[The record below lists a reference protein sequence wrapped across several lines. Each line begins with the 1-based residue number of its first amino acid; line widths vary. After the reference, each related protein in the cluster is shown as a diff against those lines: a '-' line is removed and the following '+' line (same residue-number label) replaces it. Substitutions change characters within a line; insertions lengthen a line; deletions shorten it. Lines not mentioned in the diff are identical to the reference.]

1 METQERDMMRQ
12 IIDTFLTQKVEM
24 SMFERLMFHNTGYG
38 RVRTGKSLIASLYS
52 IREGANPEIIA
63 AVKSI
68 VVDIK
73 KEMSESDIHLLQ
85 DNLPE
90 VVKYC
95 YNDDMTSS
103 RVEVLTQDYID
114 LISGISNFST
124 TERILLPLGEI
135 CIAAAFPQCK
145 FDIVETSKLGWGI
158 AHIISSILELDT
170 RIYKSFESL
179 PQKEYSKIIALGS
192 LTINYE
198 RQNLDRLISCLENNL
213 KEEED
218 MILLLP
224 RHACYSNDWEKL
236 REFLAQNPK
245 KYLTACLSLNI
256 EQKYTVFGDECLMVI
271 TKNSPSP
278 IQKKWDSIILGDF
291 TGSEF
296 LFSDPVS
303 GCPTGLRVQSIIESI
318 TKGDHDHIRFVDANK
333 LDRGFNFLAARY
345 FREEALLM
353 KPEKVK
359 MLTTLSDIIKVYQPL
374 NFFEKLLSAVD
385 NEDKIKVISPK
396 NLSETHLACN
406 IDFSKIPS
414 IEMDEANISATV
426 ANGGYYSFYNNK
438 ALVGKILGGK
448 EDIVGISDGIIHFEI
463 KDNSRCILDYILKEL
478 TEDYAVKQAR
488 CFVKG
493 LEIGGDLSIEDFLS
507 IKIILPTLN
516 EQNEILLKEGE
527 KRYFDIERERETAL
541 KEFREDM
548 HMKKHAIGQTIFAV
562 NNWMKLLNLARKE
575 GNGAICDTDVIG
587 KRHPVTVAE
596 IFDNLEAS
604 MKRLKTQ
611 ISTMD
616 TGSQFTPTQIG
627 LGSFINNYIATH
639 PRSEFQYLNFTNALA
654 THDLPSVNIES
665 RKATI
670 SENDYILKTGDDL
683 YFINFPEEAL
693 TIILD
698 NIISNACSHGFKNE
712 GKDYYVRFV
721 IDVSGNNLTLC
732 ISNNGEPLHKELDA
746 KGIFKYGNTTGNSL
760 DGHHGIGGYEI
771 WKLMKDFNGTTEI
784 LSTPDLNFTV
794 TYKLTFPLSNYVTHF

>member
-1 METQERDMMRQ
+1 MMRQ

-24 SMFERLMFHNTGYG
+24 SRFERLMFRNTGYG
-38 RVRTGKSLIASLYS
+38 RVRNGKSLIASLYS

-73 KEMSESDIHLLQ
+73 KEMSESDILLLQ

-170 RIYKSFESL
+170 RIYKSLESL
-179 PQKEYSKIIALGS
+179 PLKEYSKIIALGS
-192 LTINYE
+192 QTINYE
-198 RQNLDRLISCLENNL
+198 RQNLDLLISCLENNL

-224 RHACYSNDWEKL
+224 RHACYSKDWEKL

-245 KYLTACLSLNI
+245 KYLTVCLSLNI

-291 TGSEF
+291 TGTEF
-296 LFSDPVS
+296 MFSDPVS

-333 LDRGFNFLAARY
+333 LDRCYNFLAARY

-353 KPEKVK
+353 KPEKAK
-359 MLTTLSDIIKVYQPL
+359 MLTTLSDIIQIYQPL
-374 NFFEKLLSAVD
+374 NFIEKLISSVE

-406 IDFSKIPS
+406 INFSKIPS
-414 IEMDEANISATV
+414 IEMDEANISATI

-478 TEDYAVKQAR
+478 TEDYAVEQAR
-488 CFVKG
+488 CFIKG

-507 IKIILPTLN
+507 IQIVLPSLN
-516 EQNEILLKEGE
+516 EQNEILRKEGE
-527 KRYFDIERERETAL
+527 KGFSHLEREREATL
-541 KEFREDM
+541 KEFKEDM

-562 NNWMKLLNLARKE
+562 NNWMKLLSLARKE

-627 LGSFINNYIATH
+627 VGSFIKNYISTH
-639 PRSEFQYLNFTNALA
+639 PRSEFQYVDLTNALA
-654 THDLPSVNIES
+654 THDLPAINEES
-665 RKATI
+665 GNFEVSDNDFILRK
-670 SENDYILKTGDDL
+670 GDDL

-698 NIISNACSHGFKNE
+698 NIISNACSHGFKDD
-712 GKDYYVRFV
+712 GKDYYIRFI
-721 IDVSGNNLTLC
+721 IDVSGKDLTL
-732 ISNNGEPLHKELDA
+732 IVSNNGEPLHKELDA
-746 KGIFKYGNTTGNSL
+746 NGVFKYGNTTGNSL
-760 DGHHGIGGYEI
+760 DGHYGIGGYEI

-794 TYKLTFPLSNYVTHF
+794 SYKLTFPLFNYVKHF